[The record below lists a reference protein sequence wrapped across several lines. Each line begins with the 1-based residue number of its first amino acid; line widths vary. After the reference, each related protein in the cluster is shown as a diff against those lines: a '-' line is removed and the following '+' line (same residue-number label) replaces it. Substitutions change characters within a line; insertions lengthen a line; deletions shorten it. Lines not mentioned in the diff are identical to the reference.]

1 MMPVILTSINQG
13 NNTQSHRFSGNQ
25 NQSKRVKPSPREITD
40 LIVRWLETLQ
50 SPTQPW
56 KLFVTVTMRRYD
68 PFTGTA
74 WNLTEIDKAICTF
87 TRRLDQRVF
96 RHEARRSFRTIA
108 RIVARHLGDY
118 EDNPHYH
125 IVVACPR
132 FLDESNLEKYL
143 IEIAKRIQWINGK
156 PHIERYFSSG
166 AIGYLLSDNASEL
179 VLEAT
184 EAAK

>member
-1 MMPVILTSINQG
+1 MMPVSLTSINLG
-13 NNTQSHRFSGNQ
+13 NNIHARHFSENHHRLN
-25 NQSKRVKPSPREITD
+25 RAKPSSKEMAD

-50 SPTQPW
+50 SPNQPW

-68 PFTGTA
+68 PCTATA

-87 TRRLDQRVF
+87 TSRLDQIVF

-118 EDNPHYH
+118 VDNPHFH
-125 IVVACPR
+125 LVVACPR
-132 FLDESNLEKYL
+132 FLDESKLEKYL
-143 IEIAKRIQWINGK
+143 IDIAERIRWINGK

-184 EAAK
+184 KAAK